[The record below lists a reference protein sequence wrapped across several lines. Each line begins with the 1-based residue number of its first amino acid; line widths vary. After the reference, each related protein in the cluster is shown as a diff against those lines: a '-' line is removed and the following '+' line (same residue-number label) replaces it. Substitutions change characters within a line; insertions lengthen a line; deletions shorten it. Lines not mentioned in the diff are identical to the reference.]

1 MDKFVVVSGA
11 SSGIGKAISIC
22 LSTYGYKCIL
32 LGRNIIRLKSTLS
45 EMEGDGHII
54 FDGDINDEEFLFK
67 VSDQV
72 PDCIGVVHSAGIIK
86 LVPYKFINKID
97 FIEILNTNLLSPFF
111 LTQLLLKKKKIL
123 NGGSIV
129 FVSSISGTVIGS
141 KGNIMYSSSKSGLDG
156 IVKSLSL
163 ELSDKRIRV
172 NSINAGMVETE
183 MWNSDNSSVSSTCLD
198 LDSKKYPLGYGK
210 PIDIANLTRFLIS
223 EESVWITGSNIIADG
238 GFSIQ

>member
-1 MDKFVVVSGA
+1 M
-11 SSGIGKAISIC
+11 
-22 LSTYGYKCIL
+22 
-32 LGRNIIRLKSTLS
+32 
-45 EMEGDGHII
+45 
-54 FDGDINDEEFLFK
+54 
-67 VSDQV
+67 
-72 PDCIGVVHSAGIIK
+72 
-86 LVPYKFINKID
+86 
-97 FIEILNTNLLSPFF
+97 
-111 LTQLLLKKKKIL
+111 LKKKKIL